1 MGRGVNQVAL
11 ELHGLI
17 FFYHYD
23 GHYKTFNKI
32 YTQTVKLIS
41 INISAKIIIL
51 HKARWAITV
60 LLFQTTQAKTN
71 IIDSHDDIMYVNKH
85 YYKLDDNNI
94 QLLLQKGMR
103 TVRSRYKN
111 YIKLCL

>member
-1 MGRGVNQVAL
+1 MGWS
-11 ELHGLI
+11 

-32 YTQTVKLIS
+32 YAQTVKLIS
-41 INISAKIIIL
+41 INIRATIIIL

-71 IIDSHDDIMYVNKH
+71 IIDSHDEIMYVNKH
-85 YYKLDDNNI
+85 YYKLDDKTYNYYCKRECA
-94 QLLLQKGMR
+94 LLDLDTR
-103 TVRSRYKN
+103 IT
-111 YIKLCL
+111 